1 MRCPACKNDL
11 ENQINH
17 ASETGMWQFRISC
30 ECGTNFIWRQGRL
43 RRVTYS
49 DYSHE
54 VVSFG

>member
-17 ASETGMWQFRISC
+17 ASETGMWQFRILC
-30 ECGTNFIWRQGRL
+30 ECGTSFIWRQGRL